1 MNVTIRAI
9 RPDWDSMAYIALHG
23 DVARFDDLSIGR
35 VESGY
40 KDPFVFLRNDRTG
53 KSVGAILT
61 SIVQDKEEYAEI
73 DSCLLNDLSASPG
86 DTIEISALKPVT
98 VTNVRVALSR
108 NDMNQHE
115 IDSLCKTYFGRHP
128 LCSGQKKFM
137 YLFTGDKIAIEVL
150 AVIPSEHA
158 VFSDASKVE
167 VEKNK
172 LTTAIG
178 GLDEIGGLDNEKKLI
193 RERILL
199 PIIQPDFFANHGIR
213 PPRGILLCGPPGCG
227 KTMIAKG
234 LSCEVNAN
242 FIELNASA
250 IFNSLYGESE
260 KALRDIFVKA
270 REKSP
275 TIILIDEI
283 DTIGGS
289 RSSTHGDLERR
300 LVNTLLTEMD
310 GLRSLGNVIVIATT
324 NTPDSL
330 DPALRRPGRFD
341 YEIHI
346 GVPDRK
352 GRQDILG
359 KLTKHMALDDDLN
372 LPDIARRTH
381 GFVGA
386 DLMLLCREAAF
397 EALTAGHTME
407 TLVQANPESSA
418 GLRISQSNFD
428 NALRRVKPSALRE
441 FALEVPTNL
450 GWKDLGGLHN
460 VKDTLIQELV
470 TGLNDPESF
479 EKVGLSP
486 VRGLLLYGPPGTG
499 KTLIARVIAN
509 EAEANFISVKG
520 PELLS
525 KWFGES
531 EQRIRQL
538 FSKAREASPCII
550 FFDEIDSISA
560 ARGRATNDTGDRVV
574 NQLLTEMDGFQT
586 GKNVCVIAATNRI
599 ELIDPAL
606 LRPGRFDYQICI
618 PLPNDTGRK
627 EILEIHLRS
636 KPVSNEVDLERMA
649 RETKGLSGA
658 HLAEVCR
665 RATLAAFREKGFR
678 VEETRVE
685 MRHLIEAVRLV
696 RTTIEDVEKPGIGF
710 IPNEVP
716 IQ

>member
-1 MNVTIRAI
+1 MNIPIRVS
-9 RPDWDSMAYIALHG
+9 RSEWEGMAYVTLHG
-23 DVARFDDLSIGR
+23 DSARFHDLSIGK
-35 VESGY
+35 VEFGF
-40 KDPFVFLRNDRTG
+40 KDAFIKLNNAHGG
-53 KSVGAILT
+53 KSCGAILT
-61 SIVQDKEEYAEI
+61 SLIQDDEEYVEI
-73 DSCLLNDLSASPG
+73 DPCLLSDLSAELGTS
-86 DTIEISALKPVT
+86 IEICALKPVAAGT
-98 VTNVRVALSR
+98 VRVALSKS
-108 NDMNQHE
+108 DMNQRE
-115 IDSLCKTYFGRHP
+115 IDSLCNTYLGRHP
-128 LCSGQKKFM
+128 LSFGQKKYMF
-137 YLFTGDKIAIEVL
+137 LFTGEKIAIEVL
-150 AVIPSEHA
+150 SVSPSENA
-158 VFSDASKVE
+158 IFTDASKIE
-167 VEKNK
+167 VEKNR
-172 LTTAIG
+172 LTTSVG

-199 PIIQPDFFANHGIR
+199 PIVQPDFFARHGIR
-213 PPRGILLCGPPGCG
+213 PPRGIILCGPPGCG

-234 LSCEVNAN
+234 LSSEVNAN

-250 IFNSLYGESE
+250 VFNAYYGESE
-260 KALRDIFVKA
+260 KALRDVFAKA
-270 REKSP
+270 REKTP
-275 TIILIDEI
+275 AIILIDEI
-283 DTIGGS
+283 DTIGGA
-289 RSSTHGDLERR
+289 RSATRGDLERR

-310 GLRSLGNVIVIATT
+310 GLRSLDNVIVIATT
-324 NTPDSL
+324 NSPDSL

-341 YEIHI
+341 YEITI

-352 GRQDILG
+352 GRLDILN
-359 KLTKHMALDDDLN
+359 KLTKHMALAGDLN

-397 EALTAGHTME
+397 EALTAESKME
-407 TLVQANPESSA
+407 DLVQAKIETA
-418 GLRISQSNFD
+418 DGLHISQKDFD
-428 NALRRVKPSALRE
+428 NALRRVKPSGLRE

-450 GWKDLGGLHN
+450 GWKDLGGLQD
-460 VKDTLIQELV
+460 VKETLIQELV

-538 FSKAREASPCII
+538 FTKAREASPCII

-560 ARGRATNDTGDRVV
+560 ARGNSTNDSGDRVV
-574 NQLLTEMDGFQT
+574 NQLLTEMDGFHT

-618 PLPNDTGRK
+618 PLPNDAGRK
-627 EILEIHLRS
+627 EILEIHLAT
-636 KPVSNEVDLERMA
+636 KPVSKELDLDQLVH
-649 RETKGLSGA
+649 ETRGFSGA

-665 RATLAAFREKGFR
+665 RATLAAFREKGF
-678 VEETRVE
+678 VAANTCVE
-685 MRHLIEAVRLV
+685 MRNLLEAARLV
-696 RTTIEDVEKPGIGF
+696 RTTIKDVERPGIGF
-710 IPNEVP
+710 VPREVAN
-716 IQ
+716 

>member
-1 MNVTIRAI
+1 MNIPVRVP
-9 RPDWDSMAYIALHG
+9 RSEWEGMAYVSLHG
-23 DVARFDDLSIGR
+23 DTARFHDLSIGK

-40 KDPFVFLRNDRTG
+40 KDSFIELTNDRSG
-53 KSVGAILT
+53 KSCGAILT
-61 SIVQDKEEYAEI
+61 SLIQDNEEYIEI
-73 DSCLLNDLSASPG
+73 DPNLLSDLDAG
-86 DTIEISALKPVT
+86 LDAIIEIRALKPMSA
-98 VTNVRVALSR
+98 TNVRIAISKS
-108 NDMNQHE
+108 DMNQRE
-115 IDSLCKTYFGRHP
+115 LDSLCKTYLGRHP
-128 LCSGQKKFM
+128 LSAGQKKYMF
-137 YLFTGDKIAIEVL
+137 LFTGEKIAIEVL
-150 AVIPSEHA
+150 SASPSDFA
-158 VFSDASKVE
+158 IFTDASKIE
-167 VEKNK
+167 IEKNR
-172 LTTAIG
+172 LTTSVG
-178 GLDEIGGLDNEKKLI
+178 GLDEIGGLDNEKKII

-199 PIIQPDFFANHGIR
+199 PIVQPDFFSKHGIR
-213 PPRGILLCGPPGCG
+213 PPRGIILCGPPGCG

-234 LSCEVNAN
+234 LSSEVNAN

-250 IFNSLYGESE
+250 VFNAYYGESE
-260 KALRDIFVKA
+260 KALRDVFAKA
-270 REKSP
+270 REKTP
-275 TIILIDEI
+275 AIILIDEL
-283 DTIGGS
+283 DTIGGA
-289 RSSTHGDLERR
+289 RNATRGDLERR

-310 GLRSLGNVIVIATT
+310 GLRSLDNVIVIATT
-324 NTPDSL
+324 NSPDSL

-341 YEIHI
+341 YEITI

-352 GRQDILG
+352 GRLDILN
-359 KLTKHMALDDDLN
+359 KLTKHMALADDLN

-397 EALTAGHTME
+397 EALTGGQTME
-407 TLVQANPESSA
+407 TLVQAKPESTA
-418 GLRISQSNFD
+418 GLRISQTNFD

-441 FALEVPTNL
+441 FALEVPTNF
-450 GWKDLGGLHN
+450 GWKDLGGLQE
-460 VKDTLIQELV
+460 VKETLIQELV
-470 TGLNDPESF
+470 RGLNDPESF
-479 EKVGLSP
+479 EKVGLTP

-538 FSKAREASPCII
+538 FTKAREASPCII

-560 ARGRATNDTGDRVV
+560 ARGSDTSDAGDRVV

-618 PLPNDTGRK
+618 PLPNEAGRK
-627 EILEIHLRS
+627 EILGIHLRL
-636 KPVSNEVDLERMA
+636 KPVSKDLDLDLLVK
-649 RETKGLSGA
+649 ETKSFSGA

-665 RATLAAFREKGFR
+665 RATLAAFREKGFIAAD
-678 VEETRVE
+678 TCVE
-685 MRHLIEAVRLV
+685 MRNLIEAIRMV
-696 RTTIEDVEKPGIGF
+696 RTTVKDVERHGIGF
-710 IPNEVP
+710 VPHEVTN
-716 IQ
+716 